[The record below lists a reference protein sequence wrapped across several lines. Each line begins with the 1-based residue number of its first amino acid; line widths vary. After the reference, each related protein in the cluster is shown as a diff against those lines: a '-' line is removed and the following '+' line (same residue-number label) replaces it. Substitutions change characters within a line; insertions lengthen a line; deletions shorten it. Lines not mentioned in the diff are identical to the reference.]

1 MRYRM
6 TYLAGL
12 LVVAGQIAGCAT
24 YQKQKELEKV
34 AKDWCLTIRASQ
46 VIPVYPLTE
55 DLEPGDLF
63 LVQTPI
69 CKQAKEYTK
78 RGFLPLDQHMTRL
91 SELDYQSFYQNSF
104 GIDTYKDTPHHWQF
118 PETAGHRDSNDPNVH
133 RDPTDWHK
141 APRAAFPSYIFS
153 VQTGTSIQAAL
164 PIKGVP
170 VGLSMIRADKASGSV
185 TISDAYTYGV
195 PFDELVEKVN
205 AWALKNRKMLCE
217 LRREVQKGE
226 PWLDRL
232 GRLIFTPIV
241 GKSERTI
248 YLRVVNRVYLTGHLV
263 VSLYNTTSRAI
274 WGAIR
279 KGEEFTVPRSNDVND
294 LLKNYNDV
302 LRATDT
308 GFGGSLRAIWATDRS
323 VSISETFDRPL
334 VIGYLGFDFPVMKGG
349 LLGTPIA
356 TLNQISG
363 VPQSTVQFTAELAWN
378 SLYQVYRFLKDDS
391 NAGRIVEAMDALE
404 SRIHVPVDVE
414 LYRIEIIEAND
425 VVVVYQNL
433 AADLENIDGFEKLNW
448 FHKSLKNS
456 IKTIERLVGGE
467 EADLQIMG
475 DDNTQRK
482 ATEDDLRAY
491 RRRLKAQKKLLETFE
506 QEVGQSEA
514 VRNAITYFSVS
525 LFQ

>member
-1 MRYRM
+1 MRNRM
-6 TYLAGL
+6 IYLAGL
-12 LVVAGQIAGCAT
+12 LVVASQIVGCES
-24 YQKQKELEKV
+24 YLKQEGLEKV
-34 AKDWCLTIRASQ
+34 AKEWAMTIRASQ

-55 DLEPGDLF
+55 DLEPGDMF

-69 CKQAKEYTK
+69 PRQAEEYTK

-91 SELDYQSFYQNSF
+91 SKLDYQGFYKNSF

-118 PETAGHRDSNDPNVH
+118 PKTAGHRDSNDPNVH

-141 APRAAFPSYIFS
+141 APRAAFPSYTFS

-164 PIKGVP
+164 PIKGIP
-170 VGLSMIRADKASGSV
+170 VGLSMIGANKASGSI

-195 PFDELVEKVN
+195 PFDELVGKVN
-205 AWALKNRKMLCE
+205 DWASKNRKMLCD
-217 LRREVQKGE
+217 LRREVKEGE

-232 GRLIFTPIV
+232 GRFIFTPIA

-263 VSLYNTTSRAI
+263 VSLYNTTSGAV

-279 KGEEFTVPRSNDVND
+279 KGEEFAVPGPNDVND

-302 LRATDT
+302 LKATDT

-334 VIGYLGFDFPVMKGG
+334 VIGYLGFDFPVMENG

-363 VPQSTVQFTAELAWN
+363 VPQSTTVFDYTPEVKPDVEKALIPLTRMFGSLDPDDPDEQKIIHIFNEETRKFKHLLTKIEFEDFEDFATGGPALKQVQAL
-378 SLYQVYRFLKDDS
+378 RK
-391 NAGRIVEAMDALE
+391 ALE
-404 SRIHVPVDVE
+404 ARGIQFD
-414 LYRIEIIEAND
+414 
-425 VVVVYQNL
+425 
-433 AADLENIDGFEKLNW
+433 
-448 FHKSLKNS
+448 
-456 IKTIERLVGGE
+456 
-467 EADLQIMG
+467 
-475 DDNTQRK
+475 
-482 ATEDDLRAY
+482 
-491 RRRLKAQKKLLETFE
+491 
-506 QEVGQSEA
+506 
-514 VRNAITYFSVS
+514 
-525 LFQ
+525 